1 MFDDFFLKK
10 GTESFLKGT
19 LLLIEAAVPQSNPR
33 LVDSNLESFPLALHM
48 TLKDQQ
54 SESLLVSTKGWFWE
68 GDGTAGEIVSLDCD
82 TNLDGSVVLMVFL
95 EEYLRYWV
103 GTIIPDG
110 APIDMGRIAE
120 NLGQGSRNYQVFNE
134 ILKFFLMVKDGVFDE
149 DDLEVRQYAQ
159 QVLTW
164 MSGSN

>member
-1 MFDDFFLKK
+1 MFDDFYLKK

-19 LLLIEAAVPQSNPR
+19 SLLIEAAVPQSNRR
-33 LVDSNLESFPLALHM
+33 LVNSNLESLPLSLHV

-54 SESLLVSTKGWFWE
+54 SESLLVSPKGWFWE
-68 GDGTAGEIVSLDCD
+68 GDGTGGEIVSLDCE

-110 APIDMGRIAE
+110 GSFYDSSKPVVLFDFGALE
-120 NLGQGSRNYQVFNE
+120 NSHGVW
-134 ILKFFLMVKDGVFDE
+134 ILFGVAG
-149 DDLEVRQYAQ
+149 LKSKTCLQWC
-159 QVLTW
+159 T
-164 MSGSN
+164 